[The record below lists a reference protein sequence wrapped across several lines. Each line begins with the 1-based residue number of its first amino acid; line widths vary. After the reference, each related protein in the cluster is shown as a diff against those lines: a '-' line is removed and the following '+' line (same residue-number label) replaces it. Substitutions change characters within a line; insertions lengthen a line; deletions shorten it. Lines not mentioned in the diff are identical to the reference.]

1 MKIVKGQ
8 FLPIPTHYSEALV
21 EMVKS
26 LLTKD
31 YRQRPAI
38 ADIINMSSMKARM
51 LQFGYNDDI
60 SSNLVNNIAINP

>member
-8 FLPIPTHYSEALV
+8 YLPIPSHYSEALV
-21 EMVKS
+21 DMVKN

-38 ADIINMSSMKARM
+38 ADIISMSSMKARM
-51 LQFGYNDDI
+51 QQFGYNDDI
-60 SSNLVNNIAINP
+60 SGNLIDNVA